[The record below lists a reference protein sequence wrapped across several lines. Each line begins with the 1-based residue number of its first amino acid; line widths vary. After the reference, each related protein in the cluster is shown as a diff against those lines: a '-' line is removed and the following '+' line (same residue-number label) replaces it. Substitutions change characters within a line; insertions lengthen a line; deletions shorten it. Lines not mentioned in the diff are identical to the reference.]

1 MEYAPYMEILKLT
14 YFIFHLN
21 DKRDISVEYSIKSNR
36 KELTNIIIMTEAFLP
51 NLTVRDENNHVLP
64 VLSRRELMGLF
75 DQFEVN
81 EPGLDK
87 LEDFYSEMES
97 KGLHLIWIKL
107 PKEKSMAD
115 KEIRTITLHY
125 SPYPQLALN
134 SIFKLTVQSKPY
146 SLYYNFI
153 SPDEFNFGKIKYNYL
168 ENDKIKQN
176 SQPPAHARQFRT
188 NNSISLQIPSGSPDF
203 EIEYSF
209 RPKPNT
215 TASLKVG
222 VWFLSVL
229 SSLILAW
236 NLGIS
241 LNYLPASEL
250 FDKQIEI
257 GLFVMGGSLILPP
270 LIANQGIR
278 TGYIRWYLVPM
289 FLGALI
295 LLWKLI

>member
-1 MEYAPYMEILKLT
+1 MYERFYLAPNT
-14 YFIFHLN
+14 PCTTDN
-21 DKRDISVEYSIKSNR
+21 
-36 KELTNIIIMTEAFLP
+36 
-51 NLTVRDENNHVLP
+51 
-64 VLSRRELMGLF
+64 
-75 DQFEVN
+75 
-81 EPGLDK
+81 
-87 LEDFYSEMES
+87 
-97 KGLHLIWIKL
+97 
-107 PKEKSMAD
+107 
-115 KEIRTITLHY
+115 
-125 SPYPQLALN
+125 
-134 SIFKLTVQSKPY
+134 
-146 SLYYNFI
+146 
-153 SPDEFNFGKIKYNYL
+153 
-168 ENDKIKQN
+168 
-176 SQPPAHARQFRT
+176 
-188 NNSISLQIPSGSPDF
+188 F

-295 LLWKLI
+295 LLQKLI